1 MLAEMTQDH
10 SHALANLAT
19 ATQSDCTTVA
29 NMSKTIADL
38 TIQLG
43 QANMKLVEAQSYI
56 AALTL
61 KLAKTGTRHNR
72 STTSPTVPSNRTL
85 EKYVYCW
92 IHGFKVT
99 KGHSSSICKNQKSG
113 HMAAATRDNTMVGKL
128 YNKGWDK

>member
-1 MLAEMTQDH
+1 MTQDH

-19 ATQSDCTTVA
+19 ATQSDRTTVT

-38 TIQLG
+38 TLQLG
-43 QANMKLVEAQSYI
+43 QANMKLAEAQSSI
-56 AALTL
+56 ATL
-61 KLAKTGTRHNR
+61 ASKLAKTGTRPNR
-72 STTSPTVPSNRTL
+72 STTSPTGTSDRTL

-113 HMAAATRDNTMVGKL
+113 YMAAATRDNTMIGKL